1 MSGCVVLGRGN
12 AGAGLQQLL
21 QLQDR
26 QACDAADA
34 VALCSQRLEQGGF
47 AQVIFAVKPVLPL
60 RGGGRKSAVA
70 CLPNPQGGHRN
81 AAELGNDAN
90 AIDGRGLQ

>member
-1 MSGCVVLGRGN
+1 MKTFITARMDQSEINRLTA
-12 AGAGLQQLL
+12 AGFK
-21 QLQDR
+21 
-26 QACDAADA
+26 
-34 VALCSQRLEQGGF
+34 VEQGGF

-81 AAELGNDAN
+81 AAELGNDTN
-90 AIDGRGLQ
+90 AIDGSGLQ